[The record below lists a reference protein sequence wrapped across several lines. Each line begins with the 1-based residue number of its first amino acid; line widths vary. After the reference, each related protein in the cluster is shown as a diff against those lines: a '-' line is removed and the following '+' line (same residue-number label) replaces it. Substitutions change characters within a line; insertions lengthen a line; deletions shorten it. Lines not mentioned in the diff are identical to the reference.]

1 MHESLFLPKSNRIQA
16 FPLTPHVLQ
25 TPAVVELHASKAI
38 ENCDYFFR
46 LFSIVSTWHVDCCV
60 LNEANNNC
68 SIFLWLAK
76 TSTRCEWW
84 KVAWQWACS
93 ECHDLRNGRDYQI
106 AFTRMCLT
114 AITIFR
120 LRFHRVILDTPS
132 VAEGIDNKHVYCIDL
147 QYSNIIQS
155 TNNTKST
162 IMV

>member
-1 MHESLFLPKSNRIQA
+1 
-16 FPLTPHVLQ
+16 
-25 TPAVVELHASKAI
+25 
-38 ENCDYFFR
+38 
-46 LFSIVSTWHVDCCV
+46 
-60 LNEANNNC
+60 
-68 SIFLWLAK
+68 
-76 TSTRCEWW
+76 
-84 KVAWQWACS
+84 
-93 ECHDLRNGRDYQI
+93 
-106 AFTRMCLT
+106 MCLT